1 MAYIFHSSNYFTLID
16 STPKNGI
23 FCQFFSSTYMPK
35 PIQIYPQHLTQYSAH
50 MDLDGKLYVAA
61 MPDAFHLN
69 YYLYEG
75 NRFNRHTLISNT
87 NTNYH
92 LASPIIYTLQNTPY
106 IIYLSHQTHSLAYS
120 FVQENLYQPHL
131 VTLFTSYH
139 EPTLIKSYITTHEV
153 LIFFV
158 TYDETYKL
166 NLLRINDAHVSSSV
180 YLNSY
185 EPITDY
191 SICIENDTIH
201 ITYVA
206 ELHGKYQL
214 AYFNNHASQITIL
227 ATTQYPS
234 NPVVFCYYN
243 LIWINAIMNHKLQM
257 LISINNGQSFSM
269 PANCSIQNNIHRA
282 YFLTHKSSS
291 FIGQE
296 IYASIASTLKLCTLA
311 MIDIPR
317 FHLDSIIA
325 PELELLLEG
334 LILTLES
341 AQVDSDQTSYP
352 NPTISPSS
360 QTSKTTTSLDDAK
373 SAFMNEL
380 TGWDL
385 PPRV

>member
-1 MAYIFHSSNYFTLID
+1 MPYIFHSSNYFTLID
-16 STPKNGI
+16 STPKNGT
-23 FCQFFSSTYMPK
+23 FCQFFSSAYTPK
-35 PIQIYPQHLTQYSAH
+35 PIQIYPQHLTTYSAH
-50 MDLDGKLYVAA
+50 MDFDGKLYVAT

-69 YYLYEG
+69 YYIYEG
-75 NRFNRHTLISNT
+75 NRFNRNTLISNT

-106 IIYLSHQTHSLAYS
+106 IVYLSHQTHSTAYS
-120 FVQENLYQPHL
+120 FVQENLYHPHL
-131 VTLFTSYH
+131 TTLLTSYS
-139 EPTLIKSYITTHEV
+139 EPTLIKSYITKDEV
-153 LIFFV
+153 FIFFI
-158 TYDETYKL
+158 TCDETYQL
-166 NLLRINDAHVSSSV
+166 NLLRINDSHISSSV

-214 AYFNNHASQITIL
+214 AYFNNHSNQVTVL

-243 LIWINAIMNHKLQM
+243 LIWINAFINHKLQM

-269 PANCSIQNNIHRA
+269 PASCSIQNNIHRA
-282 YFLTHKSSS
+282 HFLTYKSSS

-296 IYASIASTLKLCTLA
+296 VYASISSTLKLCTLA

-317 FHLDSIIA
+317 FHSDSMIA

-334 LILTLES
+334 LVLALDN
-341 AQVDSDQTSYP
+341 AQIEPQQ
-352 NPTISPSS
+352 NPIIPPSS
-360 QTSKTTTSLDDAK
+360 QPPTTTPSLDDAK